1 MGRCEGSSPQFPGR
15 RGAICARKSNKGNL
29 YRARNRVCSGFDIPA
44 LTPKL
49 SEMISESSR
58 SRNPAGH
65 AGLLQNLFA
74 LVNALAE
81 FFESRFALL
90 AEESKAAAV
99 QLLILAGCI
108 VFAVLLC
115 ALGYVFLITGAVVG
129 LAHLAGISWPWIAL
143 AAAALHFIIALVLL
157 LIAWSRITKPFFR
170 VTLAELR
177 KDREWLRSL
186 DTTNQST
193 N

>member
-1 MGRCEGSSPQFPGR
+1 
-15 RGAICARKSNKGNL
+15 
-29 YRARNRVCSGFDIPA
+29 
-44 LTPKL
+44 
-49 SEMISESSR
+49 MISESSR

-74 LVNALAE
+74 FISALAE

-90 AEESKAAAV
+90 TEESKAAAV
-99 QLLILAGCI
+99 HLLILAGCLI
-108 VFAVLLC
+108 FAVLLC

-157 LIAWSRITKPFFR
+157 LIARSRITKPFFR
-170 VTLAELR
+170 ATLAELK
-177 KDREWLRSL
+177 KDREWLRNL
-186 DTTNQST
+186 QATNQST

>member
-1 MGRCEGSSPQFPGR
+1 
-15 RGAICARKSNKGNL
+15 
-29 YRARNRVCSGFDIPA
+29 
-44 LTPKL
+44 
-49 SEMISESSR
+49 MISESSR

-99 QLLILAGCI
+99 QLLVLAGCL
-108 VFAVLLC
+108 VFALLLC

-143 AAAALHFIIALVLL
+143 AAAGLHFIIALVLL
-157 LIAWSRITKPFFR
+157 LIAWSRITTPFFR

-177 KDREWLRSL
+177 KDREWLKTL
-186 DTTNQST
+186 DATNQST

>member
-1 MGRCEGSSPQFPGR
+1 
-15 RGAICARKSNKGNL
+15 
-29 YRARNRVCSGFDIPA
+29 
-44 LTPKL
+44 
-49 SEMISESSR
+49 MISESSR

-99 QLLILAGCI
+99 QLLILAGCV
-108 VFAVLLC
+108 VFALLLC
-115 ALGYVFLITGAVVG
+115 AMGYIFLITGAVVG
-129 LAHLAGISWPWIAL
+129 LAHLVGISWPWIAL

-157 LIAWSRITKPFFR
+157 LIARSRITKPFFR
-170 VTLAELR
+170 VSLAELR
-177 KDREWLRSL
+177 KDREWLKNL
-186 DTTNQST
+186 NTTNQST

>member
-1 MGRCEGSSPQFPGR
+1 
-15 RGAICARKSNKGNL
+15 
-29 YRARNRVCSGFDIPA
+29 
-44 LTPKL
+44 
-49 SEMISESSR
+49 MISESSR

-65 AGLLQNLFA
+65 TGLLQNLFA
-74 LVNALAE
+74 LLNALAE

-99 QLLILAGCI
+99 QLLILAGCL
-108 VFAVLLC
+108 VFALLLC

-143 AAAALHFIIALVLL
+143 AAAALHFIIALLLL
-157 LIAWSRITKPFFR
+157 LIAWRRITKPFFR

-177 KDREWLRSL
+177 KDREWLRNL
-186 DTTNQST
+186 DETNQST

>member
-1 MGRCEGSSPQFPGR
+1 
-15 RGAICARKSNKGNL
+15 
-29 YRARNRVCSGFDIPA
+29 
-44 LTPKL
+44 
-49 SEMISESSR
+49 MISESSR

-99 QLLILAGCI
+99 QFLILAGCI
-108 VFAVLLC
+108 VFALLLC
-115 ALGYVFLITGAVVG
+115 ALGYVFLITGIVVG

-143 AAAALHFIIALVLL
+143 AAAALHFIIALGLL
-157 LIAWSRITKPFFR
+157 LIAWNRITKPFFH

-177 KDREWLRSL
+177 KDREWLRNL
-186 DTTNQST
+186 DATNQST